1 MRPDIENLE
10 PAVRDPRKLRRTAW
24 ILVALM
30 VVGSILV
37 LVAYN
42 RKAAK
47 LAEDD
52 RPAYVTRLRTDKHDF
67 KLWRQ
72 DESEASLLD
81 LAGDV
86 FVIAPVVFSQPES
99 WKHTRDVLLEL
110 RDRYAGRDDFHI
122 VTITLDPENEPP
134 AELAR
139 YADGLGAELP
149 FWWLAGAREE
159 SVHKYFKNV
168 LQAGIMPYREDGKW
182 HYDPAVVLVDRDR
195 HVRQPTVRARKPNG
209 RELNHRNPVKLDFE
223 EAARW
228 DSEGRSEGLEESN
241 VETMKA
247 MLFKTIDEL
256 LAAEAEDAT

>member
-1 MRPDIENLE
+1 MRPDLETLE
-10 PAVRDPRKLRRTAW
+10 PAERDPKKLRRTAF

-30 VVGSILV
+30 IFGAVFV

-52 RPAYVTRLRTDKHDF
+52 RPAYLTRLRTDKHDF

-81 LAGDV
+81 LGGDV
-86 FVIAPVVFSQPES
+86 FVIAPVVFSQPEG
-99 WKHTRDVLLEL
+99 WKQTREVLAEL
-110 RDRYAGRDDFHI
+110 RDRYAGREDFHI
-122 VTITLDPENEPP
+122 VTITLDPEGEPP
-134 AELAR
+134 AELAKF
-139 YADGLGAELP
+139 AEELDAELP

-168 LQAGIMPYREDGKW
+168 LQAGFMPFEKDGTW
-182 HYDPAVVLVDRDR
+182 SYDPALVLVDRDR
-195 HVRQPTVRARKPNG
+195 HVRRPTVRARKPNG

-228 DSEGRSEGLEESN
+228 DAEGRSEGLEQSN

-247 MLFKTIDEL
+247 MLFETIDEL
-256 LAAEAEDAT
+256 LEAKAEDAT